1 MAIAAAAYENVAIA
15 WARDPDTLAE
25 ARYKLALALLER
37 AKAESKSDAPGTRL
51 EAKTVLVRALAS
63 LRQNGATDETS
74 FGPSGRNWIASSI
87 LLLGSMHEE
96 EGDKTE
102 AIAVYRLIPE
112 LNRGLA
118 PGESRLPGQGAA
130 ESKLASLRA
139 SGNNQQPR

>member
-1 MAIAAAAYENVAIA
+1 
-15 WARDPDTLAE
+15 LAE

-51 EAKTVLVRALAS
+51 EAKATLVRSLAT
-63 LRQNGATDETS
+63 LRQRGTADETG
-74 FGPSGRNWIASSI
+74 FGPAGRTWIASSI
-87 LLLGSMHEE
+87 LLLGGIHEE

-139 SGNNQQPR
+139 AGNNQKPR